1 MASTC
6 QILMHSKYKVA
17 ISNLFQSPF
26 NHTDDNPLSLHR
38 PFLSKPHIFS
48 LHLPLNLFFD

>member
-6 QILMHSKYKVA
+6 QILMHSKFKVA

-48 LHLPLNLFFD
+48 LHLPLNPFFD